1 MTMRQVS
8 PAFSVARCL
17 ALLALFVSVLTA
29 CSPKYNWREA
39 HGEKIQFTVLLPAKP
54 ASFTRQIDLD
64 GLPVSMTMTAAE
76 IDGVTFAVGAAELA
90 DAAQTPKALEAMRTA
105 LLNNI
110 GGTPTAA
117 TIPGKPGVDRSV
129 DVVAA
134 GVARGQ
140 PMRLMARL
148 LARDKRI
155 YQVLIVGPE
164 KSIETEHAETFFTS
178 FAPS

>member
-8 PAFSVARCL
+8 TAFSFALL
-17 ALLALFVSVLTA
+17 ALLAALLAA

-90 DAAQTPKALEAMRTA
+90 DAAQSQKALAAMRTA
-105 LLNNI
+105 LINNI
-110 GGTPTAA
+110 DGAPTAVA
-117 TIPGKPGVDRSV
+117 IPGKPAGDRSL
-129 DVVAA
+129 DVVAS
-134 GVARGQ
+134 GTARGQ

-148 LARDKRI
+148 LARDKHI

-164 KSIETEHAETFFTS
+164 KSIAAEHADTFFTS

>member
-1 MTMRQVS
+1 MTMRQIS
-8 PAFSVARCL
+8 AAFSV
-17 ALLALFVSVLTA
+17 ALLALFACALTA

-54 ASFTRQIDLD
+54 ASFTRQIDLN

-90 DAAQTPKALEAMRTA
+90 DAAQTPKALEAMRVA
-105 LLNNI
+105 LINNI
-110 GGTPTAA
+110 GGASVPA
-117 TIPGKPGVDRSV
+117 TIPGKPAGDRTV

-134 GVARGQ
+134 GTAGGRPV
-140 PMRLMARL
+140 RLMARL

-164 KSIETEHAETFFTS
+164 KSIEAEHAETFFTS